1 MKINKIGTLLAS
13 CLIWAACGQSTLGPE
28 QYLQYVEDANNG
40 FVVEKELSGLHY
52 VAMFK
57 PAAYAAL
64 KDLTRK
70 IPADEVDKA
79 MFDTALSEYQGL
91 QYYTIKMGA
100 KESGK
105 DVLLYNLSSEEEYY
119 QRINYYSALA
129 QQDIYLVQQND
140 TFPCALYHYE
150 RTYGVSPYNNILL
163 GFNTGDSTENQPAK
177 LHFKDEGF
185 KTGLLIFN
193 YEKNKQPT
201 LKL

>member
-1 MKINKIGTLLAS
+1 VKIGKIATLITG
-13 CLIWAACGQSTLGPE
+13 CFIWAACGQSTLGPE
-28 QYLQYVEDANNG
+28 QYLQYVEDTNNG

-79 MFDTALSEYQGL
+79 MFDTALVEYQGL

-105 DVLLYNLSSEEEYY
+105 DVLLYSLSSEQEYY

-163 GFNTGDSTENQPAK
+163 GFNTGDSTENKPAK

-193 YEKNKQPT
+193 YEKTNQPT